1 MKKLYFMFVL
11 ALLLGC
17 GNNNA
22 STEEVNDKVT
32 AEEPPPTSPQVS
44 EDIISEILDAIPS
57 PLEISFLIKEVGT
70 KYNSANLNSPD
81 LVTNYNTSYQQ
92 AVNLGVYATDLGY
105 ANLYSKNQDVLS
117 FLNCVKKLADNLNIG
132 QFFDYETIRQLASS
146 SGNIDALLQLTQQ
159 NFEKI
164 NYHLREKKQEHLS
177 ILILTGGWIEAV
189 YLTSLVHQ
197 ETKNK
202 QLKEK
207 IGEQKI
213 VLEQILVVLEIYK
226 TKPNF
231 ATLINDLK
239 ELQKI
244 YSGVEMKTVMGK
256 AKTIERNGELVVEND
271 TQTIVN
277 ISDSDVEKI
286 TSLVKSIRNK
296 IVK

>member
-1 MKKLYFMFVL
+1 MKKLYFMFIL

-22 STEEVNDKVT
+22 STEEVSEQVT
-32 AEEPPPTSPQVS
+32 EETAAAPQVS
-44 EDIISEILDAIPS
+44 DDIISDILQAIPS

-70 KYNSANLNSPD
+70 KYNSTNLNSID
-81 LVTNYNTSYQQ
+81 LVSNYNTSYQQ
-92 AVNLGVYATDLGY
+92 ALNLGTYATDLGY
-105 ANLYSKNQDVLS
+105 ANLYGKNQDVLS

-132 QFFDYETIRQLASS
+132 QFFDYETIRQLASN
-146 SGNIDALLQLTQQ
+146 SGNVDALLQLTQQ

-164 NYHLREKKQEHLS
+164 NYHLREKKQENLS
-177 ILILTGGWIEAV
+177 ILILTGGWVEAI

-207 IGEQKI
+207 IGEQKV
-213 VLEQILVVLEIYK
+213 VLEQILMVLEIYK

-231 ATLINDLK
+231 STLINDLK
-239 ELQKI
+239 ELQKV
-244 YSGVEMKTVMGK
+244 YNSVEMKTIVGK
-256 AKTIERNGELVVEND
+256 TRTVEKNGELIVETD
-271 TQTIVN
+271 TQTVVN
-277 ISDSDVEKI
+277 ISDTDVQKI

>member
-32 AEEPPPTSPQVS
+32 TEETPPTSQVS

-70 KYNSANLNSPD
+70 KYNSANLNNPD
-81 LVTNYNTSYQQ
+81 FVSNYNTSYQQ
-92 AVNLGVYATDLGY
+92 ALNLGAYATDLGY
-105 ANLYSKNQDVLS
+105 ANLYGRNQDVLS
-117 FLNCVKKLADNLNIG
+117 FLNCVKKLADNLSIG
-132 QFFDYETIRQLASS
+132 QFFDYETIKQLASN

-164 NYHLREKKQEHLS
+164 NYHLREKKQEYLS
-177 ILILTGGWIEAV
+177 ILILTGGWVEAI

-197 ETKNK
+197 DTKNVK
-202 QLKEK
+202 LKEK

-226 TKPNF
+226 TKANF
-231 ATLINDLK
+231 STLINDLK

-256 AKTIERNGELVVEND
+256 TKTIERNGELVVETD

-277 ISDSDVEKI
+277 ISDTDVEKI